1 MKTKKNKTIKILATN
16 FRSLYGTFL
25 VLAGSSFC
33 NPKKEIKSCSS
44 LQQKYES
51 EGVENPSYILD
62 QDEKEEDTTEKKA
75 KEEDTTEEE
84 IKEKEVKEKEVKENA
99 NAKHRLEQTTSPQTN
114 VQPKASRTEQ
124 GPATSEP
131 PIAGSNKPNQSDAI
145 VKNVTSIDTKP
156 GNKLAKPRLDQ
167 TNENKKGNSEN
178 IITGNQEK
186 NREITYNL
194 EVDKGQLTKRK
205 NKSTSTRD
213 NNENKEN
220 KTNTKRKIDQVAES
234 SNDLKKTETLQN
246 HSPLSCINA
255 PNQLSNG
262 LSSQGIRRNM
272 KHRIKKLKEGI
283 DILIK
288 NIKNLRKNKEVSLV
302 LQAIEKE
309 LQDLKIVGETVTIEE
324 ELQGTKVALSL
335 INAKLK
341 SAKKEKSQ
349 DISEHEARLTKFE
362 INYNEIK
369 DQIAK
374 HSMAST

>member
-16 FRSLYGTFL
+16 FRSLYCAFL

-44 LQQKYES
+44 LQQKCES

-62 QDEKEEDTTEKKA
+62 QDEKEEDTTEEKA
-75 KEEDTTEEE
+75 TEEDTTEEE
-84 IKEKEVKEKEVKENA
+84 AKAKEVKENA
-99 NAKHRLEQTTSPQTN
+99 NSKHRLEETTSPQAN

-124 GPATSEP
+124 GPVTVEP
-131 PIAGSNKPNQSDAI
+131 PIKGSNKSNQSDVV

-156 GNKLAKPRLDQ
+156 GNRLAKPRLDQ
-167 TNENKKGNSEN
+167 TNENKKGNNEN
-178 IITGNQEK
+178 IITGNQDE

-205 NKSTSTRD
+205 NKSKNKSTSTED

-220 KTNTKRKIDQVAES
+220 KANTKRKIDQVAES
-234 SNDLKKTETLQN
+234 SNNSKKTETLQN
-246 HSPLSCINA
+246 HSALSCINA

-262 LSSQGIRRNM
+262 LSSQDIQRDM

-283 DILIK
+283 EILIK
-288 NIKNLRKNKEVSLV
+288 SIKNLRKNKEVSLI

-309 LQDLKIVGETVTIEE
+309 LQDLEIVGKTVTIEQ
-324 ELQGTKVALSL
+324 ELQGIQAALSE
-335 INAKLK
+335 IKKKLK
-341 SAKKEKSQ
+341 PIRKDKNQ
-349 DISEHEARLTKFE
+349 DISC
-362 INYNEIK
+362 
-369 DQIAK
+369 
-374 HSMAST
+374 SS